1 MKRKI
6 FEKLTEWKMEYAGR
20 TALLIDG
27 TRRVGKSYIVTKF
40 AQKNYKTYI
49 LIDFN
54 KVGDDIKELFEKYLN
69 DLDTFFMYL
78 TPNKKKRKY
87 LFFVRPSHNGATI
100 LHPNTK
106 VFDFQG
112 LFVFLGVK
120 NIPNS
125 PLHLFPDFLDSN
137 LRLYRMNED

>member
-27 TRRVGKSYIVTKF
+27 ARRVGKSYIVTKF

-87 LFFVRPSHNGATI
+87 LFLSA
-100 LHPNTK
+100 LHIMGQQFCTLTQK
-106 VFDFQG
+106 SLIFKGFS
-112 LFVFLGVK
+112 FF
-120 NIPNS
+120 
-125 PLHLFPDFLDSN
+125 
-137 LRLYRMNED
+137 